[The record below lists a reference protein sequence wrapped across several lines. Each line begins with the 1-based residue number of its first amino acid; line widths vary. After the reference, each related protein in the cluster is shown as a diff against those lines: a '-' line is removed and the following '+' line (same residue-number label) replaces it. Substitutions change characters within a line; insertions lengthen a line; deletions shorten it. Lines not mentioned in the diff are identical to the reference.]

1 MISIHPTKPLV
12 FEVYCEDGV
21 APSKRWHDDKM
32 IGTFALKLKEPDPVK
47 RVVRHQRLNAS
58 NAELTIELKSD
69 KMVNI
74 YWGDG
79 TVSEDIYGDCTG
91 KNALKHT
98 YAENG
103 IYYAIVG
110 GVIEEI
116 TDFDTNGIIVWNK
129 L

>member
-1 MISIHPTKPLV
+1 MCIR
-12 FEVYCEDGV
+12 D
-21 APSKRWHDDKM
+21 R
-32 IGTFALKLKEPDPVK
+32 VK
-47 RVVRHQRLNAS
+47 RVIRHQRMNAS

-79 TVSEDIYGDCTG
+79 TVSEDIYGDYTG
-91 KNALKHT
+91 ENALKHT
-98 YAENG
+98 YVENG
-103 IYYAIVG
+103 IYYAIVA

-116 TDFDTNGIIVWNK
+116 TDFDTNGIVVWNR